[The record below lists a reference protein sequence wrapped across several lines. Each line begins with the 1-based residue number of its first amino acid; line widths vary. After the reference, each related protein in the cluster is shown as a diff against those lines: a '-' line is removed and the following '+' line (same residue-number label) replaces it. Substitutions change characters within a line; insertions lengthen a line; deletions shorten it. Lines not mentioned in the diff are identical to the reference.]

1 MIASLQG
8 RVKAI
13 TPDALIVEVGG
24 VGYRVRVGRALLDGA
39 VHSGQM
45 IELFTHMY
53 VRENE
58 IALYGFPSPQEQ
70 ELFTTLL
77 GVSGIGPRTA
87 LAILETFS
95 PEVLRGIVTQ
105 GDANVLTRIPGI
117 GRKTAQRLMLDLKD
131 KIGISGEVVLT
142 LGMSERDADVVNALT
157 ALGYS
162 LSEAQMALSGIPED
176 VEALDE
182 RILAALQFLG
192 RG

>member
-13 TPDALIVEVGG
+13 TANALIVEVGG
-24 VGYRVRVGRALLDGA
+24 VGYRVCVGHSLLDGA
-39 VHSGQM
+39 VHSGQA
-45 IELFTHMY
+45 IELFTHLY

-58 IALYGFPSPQEQ
+58 IALYGFQTPQEQ
-70 ELFTTLL
+70 ELFATLL

-95 PEVLRGIVTQ
+95 PETLRDIVTQ
-105 GDANVLTRIPGI
+105 GDANILTRIPGV
-117 GRKTAQRLMLDLKD
+117 GRKTAQRLMLDLRD
-131 KIGISGEVVLT
+131 KIGVSGEVVLT
-142 LGMSERDADVVNALT
+142 LGISERDADVINALT
-157 ALGYS
+157 ALGYT
-162 LSEAQMALSGIPED
+162 LSEAQMALAGIPKEI
-176 VEALDE
+176 EALDE